1 MLNSKK
7 IVAIL
12 PVYNAE
18 KTLPK
23 NCNEI
28 PFDIVDDA
36 IFDNKMLAQLFFQN
50 LLLEDV
56 LYLTKYLKKA
66 FSINFKRN
74 VISGFDLIRVSVTYF
89 SHQNRIIKS
98 NLLK

>member
-18 KTLPK
+18 KILPK

-28 PFDIVDDA
+28 PFDIIDGS

-56 LYLTKYLKKA
+56 LYLTKYLKEV
-66 FSINFKRN
+66 FSINFKKN
-74 VISGFDLIRVSVTYF
+74 VIYGFDLSRVSITYF
-89 SHQNRIIKS
+89 SLQNRIIKS

>member
-12 PVYNAE
+12 PAYNAE

-28 PFDIVDDA
+28 PFDIVDHT

-56 LYLTKYLKKA
+56 LYLTKYLKKV

-74 VISGFDLIRVSVTYF
+74 VIYGFDLIRVSVTYF
-89 SHQNRIIKS
+89 SNQNRIIKS